1 MFSQDPSSQ
10 TRITTNPELVLLTR
24 RGIIYCSHTLFQSSS
39 HLDGYTTSVWIDS
52 IHIVSVA
59 TIANALRGQ
68 EPLDMGKPPYLDPHK
83 DMYDHIHKLH
93 SQFFGNYQ
101 TDKIVERSSIHYE
114 RCLIVVDSGA
124 FVRSLAL

>member
-10 TRITTNPELVLLTR
+10 TQITINPELVLLTR

-39 HLDGYTTSVWIDS
+39 HLDGYTTSVWLDL

-68 EPLDMGKPPYLDPHK
+68 EPLDLGRYPYLDPHR
-83 DMYDHIHKLH
+83 DMYDHIHKLQ

-101 TDKIVERSSIHYE
+101 IDKVVERSSIHYE
-114 RCLIVVDSGA
+114 RCLIVVHSRA
-124 FVRSLAL
+124 FLRSLAP

>member
-39 HLDGYTTSVWIDS
+39 HLDGYTTSVWLDL

-93 SQFFGNYQ
+93 IQFFGNYQ
-101 TDKIVERSSIHYE
+101 TDKVVERSSIHYE
-114 RCLIVVDSGA
+114 RCLIVVHSRA
-124 FVRSLAL
+124 FLRSLAP